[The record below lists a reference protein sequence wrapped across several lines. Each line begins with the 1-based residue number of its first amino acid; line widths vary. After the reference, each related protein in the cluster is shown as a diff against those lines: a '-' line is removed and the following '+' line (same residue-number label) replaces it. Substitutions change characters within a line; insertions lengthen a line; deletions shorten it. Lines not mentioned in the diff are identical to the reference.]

1 MGIGTV
7 RLFGAQKQQVETFP
21 VGQIKRVRPI
31 KRANGYYVQ
40 FAVQTE
46 RQLAHEP
53 TGRQVGID
61 VGLKSFYTDSQ
72 GQQVD
77 NPRYLRK
84 AEIRLKR
91 LHRRV
96 SRKQKRSK
104 NRKRAIKRL
113 AKGSSPGQP
122 TASGLCQKD
131 GKGAY
136 PV

>member
-7 RLFGAQKQQVETFP
+7 RLFGTKKQKVETFP
-21 VGQIKRVRPI
+21 VGQIKRVRLI

-40 FAVQTE
+40 FAVKTE
-46 RQLAHEP
+46 RQMALEP

-61 VGLKSFYTDSQ
+61 VGLKSFYTDSE
-72 GQQVD
+72 GQHVD

-84 AEIRLKR
+84 AETRLKR

-122 TASGLCQKD
+122 AASGLCQKD